1 MGRPSAYGRDRFFI
15 YLCEGATDAAQDH
28 DIQKLETLAPKL
40 NQPPKDDVVSTYLHG
55 KLSPETLKAL
65 ADYKGGSNAVVA
77 QVLADVGFGF
87 VDDAGDIAG
96 IVTVDDAM
104 EFLLPK
110 DWRQRLPRV
119 FG

>member
-1 MGRPSAYGRDRFFI
+1 VA
-15 YLCEGATDAAQDH
+15 
-28 DIQKLETLAPKL
+28 ETIAEYNLLALP
-40 NQPPKDDVVSTYLHG
+40 V
-55 KLSPETLKAL
+55 
-65 ADYKGGSNAVVA
+65 
-77 QVLADVGFGF
+77 

-104 EFLLPK
+104 EYLLPK